1 MSGECRSYSGADESV
16 NAASTALNTFL
27 ERLIDLGRPET
38 LESLAATDITFSQL
52 RILSALACQP
62 GPMSVNAIADQVQLS
77 LAAAGRTVDKLV
89 GCDLVDRREDPSD
102 RRVKRISLTD
112 AGRRYL
118 ETHLAVKRGTIRHFI
133 ANLPADMRDNLC
145 AALRPIVD
153 DAVDHFCLPS
163 DGRQAS

>member
-1 MSGECRSYSGADESV
+1 MSGECRLSSGADESV
-16 NAASTALNTFL
+16 NAASSALNAFL
-27 ERLIDLGRPET
+27 DRLIDLSRPDA
-38 LESLAATDITFSQL
+38 LESLASTEITFSQL
-52 RILSALACQP
+52 RILSALGCQN

-89 GCDLVDRREDPSD
+89 SGGFVDRREDPSD

-118 ETHLAVKRGTIRHFI
+118 ETHLAVKRGTVRHFV
-133 ANLPADMRDNLC
+133 ANLPVDMRDNLC

>member
-1 MSGECRSYSGADESV
+1 M
-16 NAASTALNTFL
+16 NAASTALNAFL